1 MYDSAFRNI
10 IFRNIPQQLAP
21 GRNGRESPLARLQIF
36 VIQSVSFRFA
46 DTHVSVLKVDP
57 FFNTQC
63 LISVR
68 RTQAPVA
75 LTTQSPYIVL
85 RVGTTSMYDF
95 QCLCLPSCEEYSRT
109 HSSAFSPSGRN
120 QICGLVRAGPPKDGM
135 QGFLASAKVVR
146 IPYDTRPPL
155 HSVAS

>member
-10 IFRNIPQQLAP
+10 IFRNIIPQQLAP

-95 QCLCLPSCEEYSRT
+95 PAACARRVTSI
-109 HSSAFSPSGRN
+109 SSGAVFRYR
-120 QICGLVRAGPPKDGM
+120 VRRA
-135 QGFLASAKVVR
+135 R
-146 IPYDTRPPL
+146 
-155 HSVAS
+155 

>member
-1 MYDSAFRNI
+1 MYDSIYDSAFRNI
-10 IFRNIPQQLAP
+10 IFRNIIPQQLAP

-36 VIQSVSFRFA
+36 VIQTVSFRFA

-63 LISVR
+63 LIRVR

-95 QCLCLPSCEEYSRT
+95 PAACARRVTSNSSGAVFRYDARGEADPVYS
-109 HSSAFSPSGRN
+109 
-120 QICGLVRAGPPKDGM
+120 V
-135 QGFLASAKVVR
+135 
-146 IPYDTRPPL
+146 
-155 HSVAS
+155 